1 VWPSSS
7 SPSAFRSFHSS
18 FSFFFHLSLESLFTP
33 FESPFFSTS
42 NSDVFFHLQ
51 PAKKSA
57 AKGSSKP
64 AAAPAAAKAAPKAAP
79 KASSKAAAKSGK
91 QGKKPAGKGVAE
103 VHKKIKK
110 NSDLPLFDSKPR
122 NFGIGNAIHP
132 KRDLTRYVKWPKYVK
147 MQRQRQVLLKRIK
160 VPPALN
166 QFSNALDK
174 TTGNPHR
181 NFSRGQFC

>member
-1 VWPSSS
+1 MCIPFY
-7 SPSAFRSFHSS
+7 PFLFQ
-18 FSFFFHLSLESLFTP
+18 FF
-33 FESPFFSTS
+33 
-42 NSDVFFHLQ
+42 Q

-57 AKGSSKP
+57 GKGSSKS
-64 AAAPAAAKAAPKAAP
+64 AAPQAAAKAAPKA
-79 KASSKAAAKSGK
+79 SAKSASK

-110 NSDLPLFDSKPR
+110 NADLPLFDSKPR
-122 NFGIGNAIHP
+122 NFGIGNAIPP

-174 TTGNPHR
+174 TTGIER
-181 NFSRGQFC
+181 AVLFLFFLC